1 MLDLQIRSSVSTRN
15 DEPQTTMAYTMG
27 EVFCNAC
34 CSGIDPLLGNELRT
48 IAVD

>member
-1 MLDLQIRSSVSTRN
+1 MLDLQIPGSASTRS

-27 EVFCNAC
+27 HLPCPAC
-34 CSGIDPLLGNELRT
+34 CSGFDPLLRNELRA